1 MSFFHVF
8 VPSDGQKIILT
19 AQKHW
24 ESIRNGIVDLGK
36 TYHDHQKGQRAHF
49 GPYAVLGGGGL
60 KKFPNIPSESLKSM
74 IFSCF

>member
-1 MSFFHVF
+1 MILRSFFHVF

-49 GPYAVLGGGGL
+49 GPYAVLGAGK
-60 KKFPNIPSESLKSM
+60 KKFPYVAHTLKIP
-74 IFSCF
+74 